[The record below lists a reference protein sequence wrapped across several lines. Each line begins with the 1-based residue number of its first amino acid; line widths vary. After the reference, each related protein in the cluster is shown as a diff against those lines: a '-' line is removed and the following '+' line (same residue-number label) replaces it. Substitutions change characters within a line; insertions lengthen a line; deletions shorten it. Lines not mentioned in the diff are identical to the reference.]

1 MTMYLLDG
9 TDFFYCAK
17 MAESGADVV
26 RREVTGLGRTK
37 RREAVILRF
46 ILQDEE
52 TSLSHAISK
61 EELIDE
67 PCLLLH
73 RCWESLYAGKCS
85 HQNCGWSRD
94 GKGGGSCCYING
106 GQ

>member
-1 MTMYLLDG
+1 MHLLDG

-17 MAESGADVV
+17 MAES
-26 RREVTGLGRTK
+26 
-37 RREAVILRF
+37 
-46 ILQDEE
+46 
-52 TSLSHAISK
+52 SLSHAISK

-73 RCWESLYAGKCS
+73 RCWESLYAGKCL
-85 HQNCGWSRD
+85 HQNCGWRRD
-94 GKGGGSCCYING
+94 GGRGSCCYING

>member
-1 MTMYLLDG
+1 
-9 TDFFYCAK
+9 
-17 MAESGADVV
+17 MAESGAEVVRREVV

-37 RREAVILRF
+37 RREDVILRF

-52 TSLSHAISK
+52 SSLSHAISK

-85 HQNCGWSRD
+85 HQNCGWRRD